1 VAAARRFETEAWS
14 LELPDGLRAVVVDP
28 PPECTSM
35 VHLRGEIA
43 PGAPA
48 FGVVSTQE
56 RDPGARA
63 AARRLAASCEPPLPE
78 PRAVSVAGARDAF
91 RFDGRF
97 DIEEGLTADGIERLA
112 LIVAARRRDL
122 VVLTVRTR
130 PEDDVAAAIDQLMA
144 SLEVREATGA

>member
-1 VAAARRFETEAWS
+1 VTVVRRFETEAWS

-43 PGAPA
+43 PDAPA

-56 RDPGARA
+56 RDPSARA
-63 AARRLAASCEPPLPE
+63 AAHRLAASCEPPWPE
-78 PRAVSVAGARDAF
+78 PRSVVVAGARDAF

-97 DIEEGLTADGIERLA
+97 DIEEGLTADGIERIA
-112 LIVAARRRDL
+112 LVVAARRRDL
-122 VVLTVRTR
+122 VVLTLRTR
-130 PEDDVAAAIDQLMA
+130 PQDGVAAAIDRLMA
-144 SLEVREATGA
+144 SLVLREAAGA